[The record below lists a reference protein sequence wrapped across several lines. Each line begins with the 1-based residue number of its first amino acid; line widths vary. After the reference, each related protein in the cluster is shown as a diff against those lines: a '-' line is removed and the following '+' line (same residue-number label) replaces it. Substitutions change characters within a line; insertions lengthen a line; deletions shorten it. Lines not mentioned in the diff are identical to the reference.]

1 MFLAFLGWRAYYYLI
16 ELHYTTQRG
25 FMLKLLLLISGIL
38 FSSQLFAESD
48 TNSTTEN
55 LYKKHCAVCH
65 GTNRLGISGPAL
77 LPENLR
83 RLRKKNA
90 FKTISE
96 GRVATQMQP
105 FSKTLSMQE
114 INSLVDYIFTPLATP
129 PVWNEKE
136 IRASHIS
143 YSIDNNISKPVFN
156 ADPLNIFLV
165 VESGDHHVTVLD
177 GDKFE
182 PIHRFASRFALHGGP
197 KYSSDGRYV
206 YFTSRDGWIS
216 KYDLYQLKMV
226 AEIRVGINARNSA
239 ISSDDRYV
247 IVGNYMPNTLVILD
261 AIDLKLIK
269 VIPVIDQHGKSSRVS
284 AVYDARPRNSFI
296 VALKDSPELWEINY
310 QNPPPAGFGNW
321 VHDYR
326 KDSGEAKKRLFPIRR
341 IYLKDVLDDFLF
353 DQDYVFVLSASRKG
367 KGQVIDLDLGRKV
380 ADLEIPGMPHLSSGI
395 TWKRGEQTVLAT
407 PNLKENVVSIVDMK
421 TWKLIKKIPTLGSGF
436 FMRSH
441 ENSPYAW
448 VDVFFGKD
456 KDAMHI
462 IDKQTLK
469 IVKTLRPAPNK
480 TSAHVEFTRD
490 GRFALVSIW
499 EMDGA
504 IVVYD
509 AKTLKE
515 VKRIPMKKP
524 VGKYNVYNKITRSA
538 GTSH

>member
-1 MFLAFLGWRAYYYLI
+1 MPYKSLIICIFLNLSFFLNAQLI
-16 ELHYTTQRG
+16 ADP
-25 FMLKLLLLISGIL
+25 IN
-38 FSSQLFAESD
+38 AEA
-48 TNSTTEN
+48 
-55 LYKKHCAVCH
+55 LYQSHCAACH
-65 GTNRLGISGPAL
+65 GKNRLGITGPAL
-77 LPENLR
+77 LPQNLR
-83 RLRKKNA
+83 RLHKKNA
-90 FKTISE
+90 IKVISE
-96 GRVATQMQP
+96 GRVATQMQA
-105 FSKTLSMQE
+105 FSKTLSKPQ
-114 INSLVDYIFTPLATP
+114 IQALADYIFTPLAHTP
-129 PVWNEKE
+129 AWGEKE
-136 IRASHIS
+136 IRASHIQ
-143 YSIDNNISKPVFN
+143 YPIDNSIDNNISKPVFD

-182 PIHRFASRFALHGGP
+182 PIYRFASRFGLHGGP
-197 KYSSDGRYV
+197 KYNSTGRYV

-216 KYDLYQLKMV
+216 KFDLYQLKMV

-261 AIDLKLIK
+261 AKDLSLVRI
-269 VIPVIDQHGKSSRVS
+269 IPVIDKQGKASRVS
-284 AVYDARPRNSFI
+284 AVYDARPRQSFI
-296 VALKDSPELWEINY
+296 VALKDSPELWEISY

-326 KDSGEAKKRLFPIRR
+326 KDSGEAKKRLFSIRR
-341 IYLKDVLDDFLF
+341 IYLKDVMDDFLF

-367 KGQVIDLDLGRKV
+367 KGQVVDLDLGRKV

-395 TWKRGEQTVLAT
+395 TWKRGKQTILAT
-407 PNLKENVVSIVDMK
+407 PNLKENVVSIIDMK
-421 TWKLIKKIPTLGSGF
+421 SWKLIKKIPTLGTGF

-441 ENSPYAW
+441 EKSPYAW
-448 VDVFFGKD
+448 VDVFFGKN
-456 KDAMHI
+456 KDVMHV
-462 IDKQTLK
+462 IDKQTLE
-469 IVKTLRPAPNK
+469 IVKTLRPAPGK

-499 EMDGA
+499 EMDGE

>member
-1 MFLAFLGWRAYYYLI
+1 MSNMPK
-16 ELHYTTQRG
+16 T
-25 FMLKLLLLISGIL
+25 LLLTFAIL
-38 FSSQLFAESD
+38 SCFQVFATAPNTKDVKEIKNVVS
-48 TNSTTEN
+48 
-55 LYKKHCAVCH
+55 LYQKHCSVCH
-65 GTNRLGISGPAL
+65 GENRLGISGPAL

-90 FKTISE
+90 IKTITE
-96 GRVATQMQP
+96 GRVATQMLP
-105 FSKTLSMQE
+105 FSKLLSELE
-114 INSLVDYIFTPLATP
+114 IKSLVDYIFTPLANT

-143 YSIDNNISKPVFN
+143 YPVDNNISKPVFD

-216 KYDLYQLKMV
+216 KFDLYQLKTV

-261 AIDLKLIK
+261 AKDLSLVR
-269 VIPVIDQHGKSSRVS
+269 VIPVIDKHGKGSRVS
-284 AVYDARPRNSFI
+284 AVYDARPRKSFM

-310 QNPPPAGFGNW
+310 QNPPPAGFGSW

-326 KDSGEAKKRLFPIRR
+326 KDSGEAKVRPFPIRHF
-341 IYLKDVLDDFLF
+341 YLKSVMDDFFF
-353 DQDYVFVLSASRKG
+353 DQDYAFVLSASRKG
-367 KGQVIDLDLGRKV
+367 KGQVVDLDLGRKV

-395 TWKRGEQTVLAT
+395 TWKRGDQTVLAT
-407 PNLKENVVSIVDMK
+407 PNLKESVVSIIDMK
-421 TWKLIKKIPTLGSGF
+421 SWKLLKKIPTLGTGF

-448 VDVFFGKD
+448 VDVFFGKN
-456 KDAMHI
+456 KDVMHI
-462 IDKQTLK
+462 IDKQTLE
-469 IVKTLRPAPNK
+469 IVKTLRPAPGK

-509 AKTLKE
+509 AKTLEE

>member
-1 MFLAFLGWRAYYYLI
+1 MLI
-16 ELHYTTQRG
+16 PVLLCSELIAGEQ
-25 FMLKLLLLISGIL
+25 
-38 FSSQLFAESD
+38 SSAD
-48 TNSTTEN
+48 A
-55 LYKKHCAVCH
+55 LYQQHCSVCH
-65 GTNRLGISGPAL
+65 GKNRLGITGPAL

-83 RLRKKNA
+83 RLRKKKA
-90 FKTISE
+90 FATIAR
-96 GRVATQMQP
+96 GRAATQMLP
-105 FSKTLSMQE
+105 FADKLNEEQ
-114 INSLVDYIFTPLATP
+114 IQSLVDYIFTPLAKT
-129 PVWNEKE
+129 PVWGEKE
-136 IRASHIS
+136 IRASHVK
-143 YSIDNNISKPVFN
+143 YPLKTHREKPVFE
-156 ADPLNIFLV
+156 ADPLNLFLV

-182 PIHRFASRFALHGGP
+182 PVYRFPSRFALHGGP
-197 KYSSDGRYV
+197 KYNTTGRYV

-216 KYDLYQLKMV
+216 KFDMYQLEMV
-226 AEIRVGINARNSA
+226 AEIRVGINARNTA
-239 ISSDDRYV
+239 ISSDDRFV

-261 AIDLKLIK
+261 AKDLSLVKI
-269 VIPVIDQHGKSSRVS
+269 IPVVDKKGNSSRVS
-284 AVYDARPRNSFI
+284 AVYDARPRRSFI
-296 VALKDSPELWEINY
+296 AALKDSPEVWEISY
-310 QNPPPAGFGNW
+310 KDPPPAGFGTW

-326 KDSGEAKKRLFPIRR
+326 KDSGEATIEQFPVRRL
-341 IYLKDVLDDFLF
+341 LLDAVLDDFFF
-353 DQDYVFVLSASRKG
+353 DQEYVHILSASRKG

-380 ADLEIPGMPHLSSGI
+380 ADLDIPGMPHLSSGI
-395 TWKRGEQTVLAT
+395 TWKRGEQTILAT
-407 PNLKENVVSIVDMK
+407 PNLKQSAVSIIDMK
-421 TWKLIKKIPTLGSGF
+421 TWKPIRKIPTLGSGF

-441 ENSPYAW
+441 EKSPYAW

-456 KDAMHI
+456 KDAMHV

-469 IVKTLRPAPNK
+469 IVKTLRPAPGK

-490 GRFALVSIW
+490 GRYALVSIW

>member
-1 MFLAFLGWRAYYYLI
+1 MMKY
-16 ELHYTTQRG
+16 
-25 FMLKLLLLISGIL
+25 LLISVTFL
-38 FSSQLFAESD
+38 LSFQLFAA
-48 TNSTTEN
+48 TEIPN
-55 LYKKHCAVCH
+55 AKSLYQLHCAVCH
-65 GTNRLGISGPAL
+65 GQNRLGISGPAL

-90 FKTISE
+90 MKIISE
-96 GRVATQMQP
+96 GRVATQMLP
-105 FSKTLSMQE
+105 FSKVLSDDE
-114 INSLVDYIFTPLATP
+114 IKTLVDYIFTPLANI

-136 IRASHIS
+136 IRASHIR
-143 YSIDNNISKPVFN
+143 YPFDKNIDKPIFK
-156 ADPLNIFLV
+156 ADPFNIFLV

-197 KYSSDGRYV
+197 KYSSTGRYV

-216 KYDLYQLKMV
+216 KFDLYQLKTV
-226 AEIRVGINARNSA
+226 AEIRVGINARNTA

-247 IVGNYMPNTLVILD
+247 IVGNYMPNTLVILS
-261 AIDLKLIK
+261 AEDLSLIK
-269 VIPVIDQHGKSSRVS
+269 IIPVLDKKGKSSRVS
-284 AVYDARPRNSFI
+284 AVYDARPRQSFM

-310 QNPPPAGFGNW
+310 QTPSPAGFGTW

-326 KDSGEAKKRLFPIRR
+326 KDSGEAKIRTFPIRR
-341 IYLKDVLDDFLF
+341 IYLESVMDDFFF
-353 DQDYVFVLSASRKG
+353 DQNYIFVLSASRKG
-367 KGQVIDLDLGRKV
+367 KGQVVDLDLGRKV
-380 ADLEIPGMPHLSSGI
+380 SDLEIPGMPHLSSGI

-407 PNLKENVVSIVDMK
+407 PNLKEHVVSIIDMK
-421 TWKLIKKIPTLGSGF
+421 SWKLIKKIPTLGSGF

-456 KDAMHI
+456 KDAMHV
-462 IDKQTLK
+462 IDKQTLE
-469 IVKTLRPAPNK
+469 IVKTLRPVAGK

-490 GRFALVSIW
+490 GRYALVSIW

-504 IVVYD
+504 LIVYD
-509 AKTLKE
+509 AKTLEE

>member
-1 MFLAFLGWRAYYYLI
+1 MS
-16 ELHYTTQRG
+16 
-25 FMLKLLLLISGIL
+25 KLLKTLIATVLFLTNFQLL
-38 FSSQLFAESD
+38 AATPNAD
-48 TNSTTEN
+48 V
-55 LYKKHCAVCH
+55 LYQTHCAVCH
-65 GTNRLGISGPAL
+65 GKNRLGISGPAL
-77 LPENLR
+77 LPQNLR
-83 RLRKKNA
+83 RLHKKNA
-90 FKTISE
+90 IKVITN
-96 GRVATQMQP
+96 GKVATQMQP
-105 FSKTLSMQE
+105 FSKLLSKQE
-114 INSLVDYIFTPLATP
+114 IQSLADYIFTPLANV
-129 PVWNEKE
+129 PVWGEKQ
-136 IRASHIS
+136 IRDSHIS
-143 YSIDNNISKPVFN
+143 YPIDKNISQPVFD

-197 KYSSDGRYV
+197 KYNSTGRYV

-247 IVGNYMPNTLVILD
+247 IVGNYMPNTLVILNAD
-261 AIDLKLIK
+261 DLSLVK
-269 VIPVIDQHGKSSRVS
+269 VIPVIDKHGKDSRVS
-284 AVYDARPRNSFI
+284 AVYDARPRHSFM

-310 QNPPPAGFGNW
+310 QNPPPAGFENW

-326 KDSGEAKKRLFPIRR
+326 KDSGEAKIRLFPIRR
-341 IYLKDVLDDFLF
+341 IFLKDVMDDFLF
-353 DQDYVFVLSASRKG
+353 SQDYVFVLSASRKG
-367 KGQVIDLDLGRKV
+367 KGQVVDLDLGRKV

-395 TWKRGEQTVLAT
+395 TWKRGNQTVLAT
-407 PNLKENVVSIVDMK
+407 PNLKENVVSIIDMK
-421 TWKLIKKIPTLGSGF
+421 SWKLIKKIPTLGPGF
-436 FMRSH
+436 FIRSH
-441 ENSPYAW
+441 EKSPYAW
-448 VDVFFGKD
+448 VDVFFGKN
-456 KDAMHI
+456 KDVMHV
-462 IDKQTLK
+462 IDKQTLE
-469 IVKTLRPAPNK
+469 IVKTLRPAPGK

-490 GRFALVSIW
+490 GRYALVSIW

>member
-1 MFLAFLGWRAYYYLI
+1 MMIKVLAKESLYIVFMIKILLACIGMFVILPVLAKPP
-16 ELHYTTQRG
+16 TV
-25 FMLKLLLLISGIL
+25 
-38 FSSQLFAESD
+38 
-48 TNSTTEN
+48 NSNSEG
-55 LYKKHCAVCH
+55 LYQTHCAECH
-65 GTNRLGISGPAL
+65 GKNRLGISGPAL

-90 FKTISE
+90 IKTIAK
-96 GRVATQMQP
+96 GRVATQMQA
-105 FSKTLSMQE
+105 FESKLSEPQ
-114 INSLVDYIFTPLATP
+114 IKSLVDYIFTPLAKA
-129 PVWNEKE
+129 PVWDEAE
-136 IRASHIS
+136 IRASHVTYPFDKTI
-143 YSIDNNISKPVFN
+143 NKPVFK
-156 ADPLNIFLV
+156 ADPLNVFLV

-197 KYSSDGRYV
+197 KYNSTGRYV

-239 ISSDDRYV
+239 ISNDDRFV

-261 AIDLKLIK
+261 ADDLSLVKI
-269 VIPVIDQHGKSSRVS
+269 IPVIDKTGKGSRVS
-284 AVYDARPRNSFI
+284 AVYDARPRNSFM

-326 KDSGEAKKRLFPIRR
+326 KDSGEAKVRLFPIRR
-341 IYLKDVLDDFLF
+341 IYLKDVMDDFFF
-353 DQDYVFVLSASRKG
+353 DQEYVHVLSASRKG
-367 KGQVIDLDLGRKV
+367 KGQVVDLDLGRKV
-380 ADLEIPGMPHLSSGI
+380 ADLKIPGMPHLSSGI
-395 TWKRGEQTVLAT
+395 TWQRMVDGKKQTVLAT
-407 PNLKENVVSIVDMK
+407 PNLKEHAVSIVDMK

-456 KDAMHI
+456 KDVMHV
-462 IDKQTLK
+462 IDKQSLE
-469 IVKTLRPAPNK
+469 IVKTLRPAQGK

-490 GRFALVSIW
+490 GRYALVSIW
-499 EMDGA
+499 EMDGEL
-504 IVVYD
+504 VVYD
-509 AKTLKE
+509 AKTLE
-515 VKRIPMKKP
+515 IVKRIPMKKP
-524 VGKYNVYNKITRSA
+524 VGKYNVFNKITRSA

>member
-1 MFLAFLGWRAYYYLI
+1 MRIKGIFKEDEYPASMFKYIFFIA
-16 ELHYTTQRG
+16 
-25 FMLKLLLLISGIL
+25 GIL
-38 FSSQLFAESD
+38 LSGQLLAE
-48 TNSTTEN
+48 TTANTVN
-55 LYKKHCAVCH
+55 LSEAKALYQKHCAACH
-65 GTNRLGISGPAL
+65 GKDRLGISGPAL
-77 LPENLR
+77 LPANLK
-83 RLRKKNA
+83 RLHKKKA
-90 FKTISE
+90 FKTIAE
-96 GRVATQMQP
+96 GRVATQMQA
-105 FSKTLSMQE
+105 FSKKLSKAQ
-114 INSLVDYIFTPLATP
+114 IQSLLDYIFTPLEQP
-129 PVWNEKE
+129 PVWGEKQ

-143 YSIDNNISKPVFN
+143 YPVDKNISKPVFD

-165 VESGDHHVTVLD
+165 VEAGDHHVTVLD

-182 PIHRFASRFALHGGP
+182 PIYRFSSRFGLHGGP
-197 KYSSDGRYV
+197 KYNSTGRYV

-216 KYDLYQLKMV
+216 KFDLYQLKMV

-239 ISSDDRYV
+239 ISSDDRYLV
-247 IVGNYMPNTLVILD
+247 VGNYMPNTLVILD
-261 AIDLKLIK
+261 ANDLSLVKI
-269 VIPVIDQHGKSSRVS
+269 IPVFDKQGKTSRVS
-284 AVYDARPRNSFI
+284 AVYDARPRKSFM
-296 VALKDSPELWEINY
+296 VALKDSPELWEISY

-326 KDSGEAKKRLFPIRR
+326 KDSGEAKVRQFPIRR
-341 IYLKDVLDDFLF
+341 IYLKDIMDDFLF

-367 KGQVIDLDLGRKV
+367 KGQVVDLDLGRKV
-380 ADLEIPGMPHLSSGI
+380 ADLDIPGMPHLSSGI
-395 TWKRGEQTVLAT
+395 TWKRGNQTVLAT
-407 PNLKENVVSIVDMK
+407 PNLKENVVSIIDMK
-421 TWKLIKKIPTLGSGF
+421 SWKLIKKIPTLGTGF

-456 KDAMHI
+456 RDAMHV

-469 IVKTLRPAPNK
+469 IVRTLRPSPGK

-499 EMDGA
+499 DMDGA

-524 VGKYNVYNKITRSA
+524 VGKYNVYNKITRSS

>member
-1 MFLAFLGWRAYYYLI
+1 MMY
-16 ELHYTTQRG
+16 
-25 FMLKLLLLISGIL
+25 KLLLSTIFLLLIQISIL
-38 FSSQLFAESD
+38 AESFD
-48 TNSTTEN
+48 AES
-55 LYKKHCAVCH
+55 LYKKNCATCH
-65 GTNRLGISGPAL
+65 GENRLGLSGPAL

-83 RLRKKNA
+83 RLRKKKA
-90 FKTISE
+90 FKIISE
-96 GRVATQMQP
+96 GKVATQMLS
-105 FSKTLSMQE
+105 FSGSLNKAE
-114 INSLVDYIFTPLATP
+114 IESLVNYIFTPLANS
-129 PVWNEKE
+129 PVWSEKE
-136 IRASHIS
+136 IQASHII
-143 YSIDNNISKPVFN
+143 YSINNKIDKPIFE

-182 PIHRFASRFALHGGP
+182 PIYRFPSRFALHGGP
-197 KYSSDGRYV
+197 KYSSKGRYV

-216 KYDLYQLKMV
+216 KFDLYQLKMI
-226 AEIRVGINARNSA
+226 AEIRVGINARNTA
-239 ISSDDRYV
+239 ISSDDQYV

-261 AIDLKLIK
+261 ADDLSLIK
-269 VIPVIDQHGKSSRVS
+269 TIPVVDKKGKNSRVS
-284 AVYDARPRNSFI
+284 AVYDARPRQSFM
-296 VALKDSPELWEINY
+296 VALKDSPELWEISY
-310 QNPPPAGFGNW
+310 QNPAPAGFGNW

-326 KDSGEAKKRLFPIRR
+326 KSSGEAESKTFPIRR
-341 IYLKDVLDDFLF
+341 LYLKSIMDDFFF
-353 DQDYVFVLSASRKG
+353 DQDYIFVLSASRKG
-367 KGQVIDLDLGRKV
+367 KGQVVDLDLGRKV
-380 ADLEIPGMPHLSSGI
+380 ADLEISGMPHLSSGI

-407 PNLKENVVSIVDMK
+407 PNLKENTVSIVDMK

-456 KDAMHI
+456 KDAMHV

-469 IVKTLRPAPNK
+469 IVKTLRPVAGK

-490 GRFALVSIW
+490 GRYALVSIW

-504 IVVYD
+504 LVIYD

-515 VKRIPMKKP
+515 VKRLPMKKP